1 METEAQSVQRA
12 FDAFRAIILA
22 DTALQDEL
30 QAFDDVAPFSARA
43 SILADQ
49 HGIRLAADVLSEA
62 LRHDPL
68 GLSRWSEAP
77 PSSSSPGQGW
87 LPVNV
92 SPMSGELGV
101 DWAYFGAQS
110 LTEPFFEDSVRTALR
125 RPLNRLARY
134 RTRLADLPQWTKLH
148 PGPEPSGFIFHMSR
162 CGSTLVSQMLATDAR
177 NVVISEAA
185 PIDKAVQID
194 RAAGDDQGRLLA
206 SVIGALGQKRS
217 DRQCRYFL
225 KFDSWHT
232 RALPMFRRI
241 FPSVPWIFLYR
252 EPTEVLA
259 SQRRQPGMHMVQSLV
274 PSSLFG
280 LEPGDGIPSEQYGAS
295 VLNRI
300 CEAVLQ
306 PYSDG
311 GGLLVNYSE
320 LPQAVWTKILPHF
333 GIAFSD
339 ADHAAMAGT
348 ALFDAKMP
356 GMTFSPDAGAERRE
370 AMELVRP
377 VAEQYLGDTYR
388 QLEILRLAK

>member
-1 METEAQSVQRA
+1 METDAQSVQRA
-12 FDAFRAIILA
+12 FDAFRAMILA
-22 DTALQDEL
+22 DAGLQDEL
-30 QAFDDVAPFSARA
+30 QAYDDVASFSARA
-43 SILADQ
+43 SILAGQ
-49 HGIRLAADVLSEA
+49 RGVGLTADVLSAA

-68 GLSRWSEAP
+68 GLSRRSEAC
-77 PSSSSPGQGW
+77 PSSASPGQGW
-87 LPVNV
+87 LPVNI
-92 SPMSGELGV
+92 SPMSEELCV

-110 LTEPFFEDSVRTALR
+110 LIEPFFEGSVRTAFR

-148 PGPEPSGFIFHMSR
+148 PGLEPSGFIFHMSR

-177 NVVISEAA
+177 NIVISEAA

-194 RAAGDDQGRLLA
+194 RATGDEQGQLLA
-206 SVIGALGQKRS
+206 SAIGALGQKRS

-259 SQRRQPGMHMVQSLV
+259 SQRLRPGMHMVPSLV

-300 CEAVLQ
+300 CEAVLL

-339 ADHAAMAGT
+339 ADRAAMSDT
-348 ALFDAKMP
+348 ALYDAKTP
-356 GMTFSPDAGAERRE
+356 GMTFSPDAGAERRKT
-370 AMELVRP
+370 MSLVRP
-377 VAEQYLGDTYR
+377 VAEQYLGDIYR
-388 QLEILRLAK
+388 RLEALRLGT